1 MCEKID
7 FDKEFMLQHLTNNRL
22 EILFGLKYIAHEYTF
37 PALTVDS
44 LKSGKKTKYL
54 QVDGLAFDEENDSFV
69 VLEYKN
75 KGDQH
80 VLSQGGDYYYN
91 LLQTDENELI
101 NRIKGKLQ
109 EEEEKSKESKKDD
122 DFDFSKAY
130 DFLDENKDYYHEM
143 LQKNRDNLIERYKKS
158 DKNLKETNFD
168 FEKVK
173 VMIIGPKFYK
183 SQIENSKEL
192 KYHPELYK
200 VSLYRC
206 DEIMGYVSYE
216 GINEASKKRINEAS
230 KKRINETSNGII
242 KINVNLSN
250 LKLSRYTLLYNK
262 SDEMRTLYKNLESC
276 LLNQYNDLDVIYYID
291 LVSIR
296 VHKKK
301 ICLVKFGKSITIE
314 FSDGKSMQLEQDN
327 SKVLEKFEKIYLK
340 VNENDI

>member
-91 LLQTDENELI
+91 LLQTDENKLI
-101 NRIKGKLQ
+101 NWIKDKLH
-109 EEEEKSKESKKDD
+109 EEEKKRNESEKDD

-130 DFLDENKDYYHEM
+130 GFLDENKEYYHEM
-143 LQKNRDNLIERYKKS
+143 LQENRRKLIKRY
-158 DKNLKETNFD
+158 NKEFKENRVEDDFD
-168 FEKVK
+168 FSKVK
-173 VMIIGPKFYK
+173 VMIIGPKFFK
-183 SQIENSKEL
+183 SQIEKSKNLE
-192 KYHPELYK
+192 YHPELYK
-200 VSLYRC
+200 VSLNRR
-206 DEIMGYVSYE
+206 DEIRGYVSYE
-216 GINEASKKRINEAS
+216 GINVDFKEW
-230 KKRINETSNGII
+230 
-242 KINVNLSN
+242 INVNLGN
-250 LKLSRYTLLYNK
+250 LKYTRYTLLYNK
-262 SDEMRTLYKNLESC
+262 SDEMRELYKNLESS
-276 LLNQYNDLDVIYYID
+276 LLNRYNDLDVIYYYDI
-291 LVSIR
+291 VSIK

-301 ICLVKFGKSITIE
+301 ICLVKFGKSIKIE
-314 FSDGKSMQLEQDN
+314 FYDGKIMQLEQDN
-327 SKVLEKFEKIYLK
+327 LNEVLDKFDEIYIGECK
-340 VNENDI
+340 